1 MYDLNLIRPTIA
13 TEIRAGVI
21 MANIPWNTINVY
33 VVKSIAKIVK
43 NYNSQIKYK
52 EQFNKMIKLY
62 QLSLGRLIILKI
74 NEILNYV

>member
-13 TEIRAGVI
+13 PEIRAGVI

-52 EQFNKMIKLY
+52 EQFNKMTKLY